1 MVLYFTSTV
10 VDPPA
15 MVYMGK
21 DKYESV
27 CSFFRITLDLSFQN
41 EELIKY
47 GWNEDFHVDKLSS
60 AHVYLR
66 LQPDQ
71 TWDAIPSELLNDLA
85 QLVKANSIEGNKMNN
100 ITVVYTPW
108 YNLKK
113 TAEMDVGQ
121 VKRINIA
128 SRDNKIINRL
138 GKTKK
143 ELYPDLLAEKEAH
156 NKELRKIA
164 RAEEMA
170 KAKEELRQKQ
180 KFREEAAKKSYDSL
194 FDESNMRSNQ
204 VYEENAQALE
214 DDFM

>member
-1 MVLYFTSTV
+1 MSSLTF
-10 VDPPA
+10 
-15 MVYMGK
+15 
-21 DKYESV
+21 
-27 CSFFRITLDLSFQN
+27 L
-41 EELIKY
+41 LI
-47 GWNEDFHVDKLSS
+47 F
-60 AHVYLR
+60 
-66 LQPDQ
+66 
-71 TWDAIPSELLNDLA
+71 IP
-85 QLVKANSIEGNKMNN
+85 
-100 ITVVYTPW
+100 
-108 YNLKK
+108 
-113 TAEMDVGQ
+113 
-121 VKRINIA
+121 NIA

-170 KAKEELRQKQ
+170 KVLYVNKERSSSLYFCVLTFALSWTFEYQAKEELRQKQ